1 MQGSDIVEEGR
12 FGKILGWVPLQGL
25 GGEELMPLSVSHI
38 CKSGF
43 GASTV
48 DGKTG
53 SLGLHQ

>member
-1 MQGSDIVEEGR
+1 VEEGR

-25 GGEELMPLSVSHI
+25 AGGEAELMLSVSHT

-48 DGKTG
+48 DR
-53 SLGLHQ
+53 